1 MNGETV
7 LLQDWIVMQIWG
19 LKNSFQKAREGGM
32 GVEGGREVQQGW
44 DTPMADLCQ
53 SMVETN
59 TIL

>member
-7 LLQDWIVMQIWG
+7 LLQDWIVMQIWAIEEFISKSTRG
-19 LKNSFQKAREGGM
+19 RD

-44 DTPMADLCQ
+44 DTPMAGLCQ
-53 SMVETN
+53 SMAETD